1 MEWKNPQLSTTTK
14 KKQNQTTNN
23 KIKGKR
29 NFSKHRQNVLKNPNF
44 PNSLIIK
51 VT

>member
-1 MEWKNPQLSTTTK
+1 MEKPTAIYHYKEKAESN
-14 KKQNQTTNN
+14 NN
-23 KIKGKR
+23 KIKGKQY
-29 NFSKHRQNVLKNPNF
+29 FSKHRQNVLKNPNF